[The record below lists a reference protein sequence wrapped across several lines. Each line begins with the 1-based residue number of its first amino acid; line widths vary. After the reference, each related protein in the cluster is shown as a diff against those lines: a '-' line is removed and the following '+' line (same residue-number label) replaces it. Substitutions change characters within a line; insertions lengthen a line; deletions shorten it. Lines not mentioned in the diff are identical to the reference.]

1 MKNEAPGGQS
11 AACTDA
17 YSWRRRLAMLL
28 LAIASGLATQAVL
41 MRIVGASGWTGLQ
54 LLMIGSVQ
62 ATVLL
67 AVAVF
72 ERRHSGGVRAVMG
85 HDVAAT
91 FKRYFPWLVVS
102 LLLCTGLDL
111 ALGYKSEPLVATHGL
126 KASMAQRVLILT
138 LLLTV
143 LPLTEEL
150 LYRHFLIRLFP
161 VEQRVWRYVAILAT
175 SALYLFAY
183 QHQPHWTGLLLFSL
197 IAVIL
202 AHARIRSAG
211 LLAPLLLHSSVLA
224 LGMVR
229 GLLLY

>member
-1 MKNEAPGGQS
+1 MKNQAPGGQS

-17 YSWRRRLAMLL
+17 YSWRRRIAMLL

-41 MRIVGASGWTGLQ
+41 MTIVGASGWTGLQ

-67 AVAVF
+67 AVAIF

-91 FKRYFPWLVVS
+91 FKRCFPWLVVS
-102 LLLCTGLDL
+102 LLLCTGLDF
-111 ALGYKSEPLVATHGL
+111 ALGYKSEPLVTTHGL
-126 KASMAQRVLILT
+126 KASMAQRVLIFT
-138 LLLTV
+138 LVLTV
-143 LPLTEEL
+143 LPLIEEL

-161 VEQRVWRYVAILAT
+161 VEQRVWRYAAILAT
-175 SALYLFAY
+175 SALYLFVH
-183 QHQPHWTGLLLFSL
+183 QHQPHWTGVLLFSL

-202 AHARIRSAG
+202 AYARIRSAG
-211 LLAPLLLHSSVLA
+211 LLAPVLLHSSVLA
-224 LGMVR
+224 MGMVR
-229 GLLLY
+229 GLLVY